1 MQAESA
7 DRQRQ
12 RLLRDMGIECWFLR
26 TAPGARMPTGAAV
39 DSGAAADSGADA
51 GPRPARSAVE
61 AGRPAGA
68 ARQLPAET
76 GEDAPPP
83 AGKAPSAPPPP
94 AVSKPPPASQ
104 TEPAFSVVASGLPGA
119 LLVAS
124 AFPLCSGEARL
135 AEDLVRAA
143 RRDWTAEV
151 RHARF
156 DWPQPGARGSSRPA
170 LAAFVEKQ
178 AEDFAAQ
185 QCLLATESVA
195 ARLQD
200 ASFQPVIQ
208 PAIIPELQSLATPE
222 AKRKL
227 WQQLQALGRPADG
240 NQNGEY
246 GRAGKNAG

>member
-1 MQAESA
+1 M
-7 DRQRQ
+7 
-12 RLLRDMGIECWFLR
+12 
-26 TAPGARMPTGAAV
+26 
-39 DSGAAADSGADA
+39 
-51 GPRPARSAVE
+51 
-61 AGRPAGA
+61 
-68 ARQLPAET
+68 
-76 GEDAPPP
+76 
-83 AGKAPSAPPPP
+83 
-94 AVSKPPPASQ
+94 
-104 TEPAFSVVASGLPGA
+104 
-119 LLVAS
+119 AS
-124 AFPLCSGEARL
+124 AFPLHSGEARL
-135 AEDLVRAA
+135 AQDLVRAA

-200 ASFQPVIQ
+200 ASFQPAIQ
-208 PAIIPELQSLATPE
+208 LATIPELQSLAAPE

-246 GRAGKNAG
+246 GKAGKNAG

>member
-26 TAPGARMPTGAAV
+26 AAPGARMPAGAV
-39 DSGAAADSGADA
+39 VDSGADA
-51 GPRPARSAVE
+51 GSRSARPAVE
-61 AGRPAGA
+61 TGRPSGA
-68 ARQLPAET
+68 ARQPPTQIE
-76 GEDAPPP
+76 EDAPPP
-83 AGKAPSAPPPP
+83 AGKAPSGAPSP
-94 AVSKPPPASQ
+94 AKPPPASQ

-124 AFPLCSGEARL
+124 AFPLRSGEARL
-135 AEDLVRAA
+135 AQDLVRAA

-185 QCLLATESVA
+185 CLLATESVA

-200 ASFQPVIQ
+200 ASFPPSIQ
-208 PAIIPELQSLATPE
+208 PATIPELQSLASPE

-240 NQNGEY
+240 NQNGD
-246 GRAGKNAG
+246 

>member
-26 TAPGARMPTGAAV
+26 AAPGARMPAG
-39 DSGAAADSGADA
+39 ADSGADA
-51 GPRPARSAVE
+51 GSCSARPAVD

-68 ARQLPAET
+68 ARQPPAQI
-76 GEDAPPP
+76 GKDAPPP
-83 AGKAPSAPPPP
+83 AGKAPSSAPSP
-94 AVSKPPPASQ
+94 AKPPPASQ
-104 TEPAFSVVASGLPGA
+104 TEPAFSVIASGLPGA

-124 AFPLCSGEARL
+124 AFPLRSGEARL
-135 AEDLVRAA
+135 AQDLVRAA

-185 QCLLATESVA
+185 CLLATESVA

-200 ASFQPVIQ
+200 ASFP
-208 PAIIPELQSLATPE
+208 PAISPVTIPELQSLASPE

-240 NQNGEY
+240 NQNG
-246 GRAGKNAG
+246 G

>member
-1 MQAESA
+1 
-7 DRQRQ
+7 
-12 RLLRDMGIECWFLR
+12 
-26 TAPGARMPTGAAV
+26 MPA
-39 DSGAAADSGADA
+39 GAAADSGADA
-51 GPRPARSAVE
+51 GPRPARPAVE

-68 ARQLPAET
+68 ARQLPVQA

-83 AGKAPSAPPPP
+83 AGKAPSAPPQP
-94 AVSKPPPASQ
+94 AVSKSPPASQ

-124 AFPLCSGEARL
+124 AFPLRSGEARL

-200 ASFQPVIQ
+200 ASFQP
-208 PAIIPELQSLATPE
+208 ATIPELQSLAAPE

-227 WQQLQALGRPADG
+227 WQQLQALGCPADG

-246 GRAGKNAG
+246 GKAGKNAG